1 MDYVF
6 KNDVRISNGA
16 LYVND
21 IKVIDENGNIDAPV
35 TTTDLTTTG
44 NTTIGDAAGDTLTI
58 NALTTVATNQK
69 IQFRDTGIYINSWA
83 DGKLTISADGS
94 GTDDITL
101 SGTITL
107 DDDLITPTT
116 KKVQF
121 RDSALYI
128 SSKDDGHLDID
139 ADVSVDINSPLFNIP
154 SAGTIAGIGTG
165 ANGIVLKNL
174 KNAAASAL
182 SGTQLDIEIDIG
194 GTPYYFTVYPTKA

>member
-1 MDYVF
+1 MDQVI
-6 KNDVRISNGA
+6 KNDLRILWGA

-21 IKVIDENGNIDAPV
+21 IKVIDENGNIDAPI
-35 TTTDLTTTG
+35 TTTNITASG

-58 NALTTVATNQK
+58 NALTTVATTQK

-83 DGKLTISADGS
+83 DGKLTIAADGA

-139 ADVSVDINSPLFNIP
+139 ADISVDINSPLLNIP
-154 SAGTIAGIGTG
+154 SAGTIAGVGTW

-174 KNAAASAL
+174 KNSAASAL
-182 SGTQLDIEIDIG
+182 SGTQLDIQIDIG